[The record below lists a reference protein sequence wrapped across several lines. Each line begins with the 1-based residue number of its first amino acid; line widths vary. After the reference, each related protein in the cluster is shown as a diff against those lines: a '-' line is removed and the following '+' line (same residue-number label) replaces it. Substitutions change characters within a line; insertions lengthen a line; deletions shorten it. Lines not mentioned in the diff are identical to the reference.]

1 METRLS
7 LEIFFQV
14 TEDEVD
20 GCFVAHAVGHDIV
33 VQGET
38 EVKLRENVRDA
49 VHGHFGDSPTVRA
62 SPASTL
68 CEMRSS
74 RLNRRRNREFCLI
87 EEAPDD
93 GHRHGI
99 PTKLRDCL

>member
-33 VQGET
+33 VQSPSERQ
-38 EVKLRENVRDA
+38 LREDVREA
-49 VHGHFGDSPTVRA
+49 VHSHFGDSPDRPRIARLHFVRDEVM
-62 SPASTL
+62 PFT
-68 CEMRSS
+68 
-74 RLNRRRNREFCLI
+74 
-87 EEAPDD
+87 PP
-93 GHRHGI
+93 GQ
-99 PTKLRDCL
+99 

>member
-1 METRLS
+1 MPRFLKEARIETRLS

-38 EVKLRENVRDA
+38 EVKLRENVREA
-49 VHGHFGDSPTVRA
+49 VHGHFGDSPDRPRIARLHFVRDEVL
-62 SPASTL
+62 PF
-68 CEMRSS
+68 E
-74 RLNRRRNREFCLI
+74 
-87 EEAPDD
+87 P
-93 GHRHGI
+93 
-99 PTKLRDCL
+99 PPQP

>member
-33 VQGET
+33 VQSPDEWQ
-38 EVKLRENVRDA
+38 LRKDVREA
-49 VHGHFGDSPTVRA
+49 IHRHFGDNPDRPRIA
-62 SPASTL
+62 
-68 CEMRSS
+68 
-74 RLNRRRNREFCLI
+74 RLHFIRDEVVPFTPSA
-87 EEAPDD
+87 EA
-93 GHRHGI
+93 
-99 PTKLRDCL
+99 

>member
-33 VQGET
+33 VQGANQFQ
-38 EVKLRENVRDA
+38 LRDNVRDA
-49 VHGHFGDSPTVRA
+49 IQRHFGDDPDRPHIARLHFVRDEVIPFEP
-62 SPASTL
+62 PA
-68 CEMRSS
+68 E
-74 RLNRRRNREFCLI
+74 
-87 EEAPDD
+87 
-93 GHRHGI
+93 
-99 PTKLRDCL
+99 